1 MVRSIAA
8 RSEQRWR
15 ASPGV
20 VKALL
25 EQRDI
30 VAADAQAHARTPVGS
45 SAVASSAFDG
55 KVVPTQRDR
64 LDDEDVAILGRR
76 AEEIIP
82 DLSQLMSV
90 HTVVKVKECVRR
102 WRAKVQSQLPPPERK
117 SINRMGQFV
126 ADGDNVLVTTCV
138 ESVRRAM
145 VDPDAAR
152 CPHLL
157 ACDDT
162 LGGFWR
168 DDDDGA
174 KFITPHSVRT
184 IRVNRRGTPLHR
196 KHVQCARCHAAVQAL
211 RVRSVAVCHQCDGSY
226 PRSAMARYAHDWDGD
241 PETLSQIC
249 LFCDKNNQ
257 RTARESEERFGVHD
271 RVRTARTAM
280 IEPSC
285 GYLDVADVP
294 FMETILHRN
303 VASRWDGIVCENV
316 SIEPDKRWRLGVYT
330 DDNDPGASTNKANTA
345 LANPNY
351 GDGEWEF
358 TRQGYDDGLNGVRP
372 DWRWMGD
379 DPVVDSTFPRVGA
392 LNPSPNLLK
401 KTYVGARQEVRPNR
415 RTSSSSRALVAQA
428 PQ

>member
-145 VDPDAAR
+145 VDPDAVR

-157 ACDDT
+157 ACDET

-168 DDDDGA
+168 RRRRRRQVRHTALGA
-174 KFITPHSVRT
+174 NDSRQCPRHAASSQTRAVRAVPRGGAGSAGT
-184 IRVNRRGTPLHR
+184 KRRGVPPVRRFVST
-196 KHVQCARCHAAVQAL
+196 L
-211 RVRSVAVCHQCDGSY
+211 RHGEVRA
-226 PRSAMARYAHDWDGD
+226 
-241 PETLSQIC
+241 
-249 LFCDKNNQ
+249 
-257 RTARESEERFGVHD
+257 
-271 RVRTARTAM
+271 
-280 IEPSC
+280 
-285 GYLDVADVP
+285 
-294 FMETILHRN
+294 
-303 VASRWDGIVCENV
+303 
-316 SIEPDKRWRLGVYT
+316 RLGRG
-330 DDNDPGASTNKANTA
+330 PGDAES
-345 LANPNY
+345 
-351 GDGEWEF
+351 
-358 TRQGYDDGLNGVRP
+358 
-372 DWRWMGD
+372 
-379 DPVVDSTFPRVGA
+379 
-392 LNPSPNLLK
+392 NLSLL
-401 KTYVGARQEVRPNR
+401 R
-415 RTSSSSRALVAQA
+415 
-428 PQ
+428 

>member
-25 EQRDI
+25 EQREI

-145 VDPDAAR
+145 NDPDAVR

-157 ACDDT
+157 ACDET

-184 IRVNRRGTPLHR
+184 DSRQCPRHAASSQTRAVRAVPRGGAGSAGTKRRGVPPVRRFVST
-196 KHVQCARCHAAVQAL
+196 L
-211 RVRSVAVCHQCDGSY
+211 RHGEVRA
-226 PRSAMARYAHDWDGD
+226 
-241 PETLSQIC
+241 
-249 LFCDKNNQ
+249 
-257 RTARESEERFGVHD
+257 
-271 RVRTARTAM
+271 
-280 IEPSC
+280 
-285 GYLDVADVP
+285 
-294 FMETILHRN
+294 
-303 VASRWDGIVCENV
+303 
-316 SIEPDKRWRLGVYT
+316 RLGRG
-330 DDNDPGASTNKANTA
+330 PGDAES
-345 LANPNY
+345 
-351 GDGEWEF
+351 
-358 TRQGYDDGLNGVRP
+358 
-372 DWRWMGD
+372 
-379 DPVVDSTFPRVGA
+379 
-392 LNPSPNLLK
+392 NLSLL
-401 KTYVGARQEVRPNR
+401 R
-415 RTSSSSRALVAQA
+415 
-428 PQ
+428 

>member
-30 VAADAQAHARTPVGS
+30 VAADAQAHARTPVAS

-117 SINRMGQFV
+117 SIARMGQFV
-126 ADGDNVLVTTCV
+126 ADADNVLVTTCV

-145 VDPDAAR
+145 NDPDAVR

-157 ACDDT
+157 ACDET

-174 KFITPHSVRT
+174 KFVTPHSVRT
-184 IRVNRRGTPLHR
+184 IRVNAHGTPLHR

-211 RVRSVAVCHQCDGSY
+211 RVRSVAVCPQCDGSY

-271 RVRTARTAM
+271 RVRTATRAM

-415 RTSSSSRALVAQA
+415 RTSSSSRALVGQT
-428 PQ
+428 Q